1 MGQVQV
7 LEDLHR
13 GHLGLVVDIL
23 DNQMDVLGVLVQHS
37 CCHRMD
43 LPGLV
48 VGLLVDHEV
57 VQVLVG
63 SHGILEVQSIRILGI
78 LLVVG
83 VEGNHQVEDILQEDH
98 QELLNMVGNQD
109 NLAEMLEDSL
119 GIQWEVQG
127 VVSEMEDCVEM
138 ECRMVENVEKV
149 LLWVLVVEMG
159 LGMACL
165 VEPAC

>member
-23 DNQMDVLGVLVQHS
+23 DNQMGVLVQHS

-83 VEGNHQVEDILQEDH
+83 VEGV
-98 QELLNMVGNQD
+98 ELLRDGGRWW
-109 NLAEMLEDSL
+109 SL
-119 GIQWEVQG
+119 
-127 VVSEMEDCVEM
+127 
-138 ECRMVENVEKV
+138 
-149 LLWVLVVEMG
+149 
-159 LGMACL
+159 
-165 VEPAC
+165 